1 MHIIDKGL
9 FSSNIKSFYK
19 FKETDQININQNKEK
34 EERESKGTSSSEKKN
49 SFLKIWKDD
58 DLTHNKK
65 RHPL

>member
-19 FKETDQININQNKEK
+19 FKETDQINNCNQNKEK

-49 SFLKIWKDD
+49 SFLKI
-58 DLTHNKK
+58 
-65 RHPL
+65 

>member
-49 SFLKIWKDD
+49 SFLKI
-58 DLTHNKK
+58 
-65 RHPL
+65 